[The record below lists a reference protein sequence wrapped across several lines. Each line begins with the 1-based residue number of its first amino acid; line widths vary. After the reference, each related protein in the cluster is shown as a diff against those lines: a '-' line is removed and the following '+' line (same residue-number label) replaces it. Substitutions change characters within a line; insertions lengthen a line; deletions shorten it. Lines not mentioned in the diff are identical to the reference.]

1 MKEHIL
7 LNWRGR
13 VLRSRRR
20 GERLRRDF
28 YCSFFPFI
36 FLSLYKNHIPQM
48 K

>member
-7 LNWRGR
+7 LNWSGR

-28 YCSFFPFI
+28 FWESHGSI
-36 FLSLYKNHIPQM
+36 IEEWLDVTV
-48 K
+48 